1 MTREELAS
9 SFESSDARNYIL
21 ELATGFGRYD
31 K

>member
-21 ELATGFGRYD
+21 ELATGYGRHD

>member
-9 SFESSDARNYIL
+9 NFGDSDARSYIL
-21 ELATGFGRYD
+21 ELATGYGRHD